1 MITSEKLAEGLRNL
15 VTMYLSDR
23 ILCDQSAIRLLVLE
37 EELKFLRKQL
47 QEAQNERV

>member
-1 MITSEKLAEGLRNL
+1 MITSEKLAEGLRNF

-23 ILCDQSAIRLLVLE
+23 ILCDQSAIRLLELE

-47 QEAQNERV
+47 QEAQDERV